1 MKTTLEEKARKY
13 LEIKSLVESLT
24 EELKQLDSDIKDEM
38 DDQGIKSFKVDN
50 KILSLIKAANRS
62 FDASKLKDL
71 VPPAV
76 FKSVTETAVKT
87 RLFDAA
93 LSLGKIKDEV
103 VEQVVTKTPY
113 SQLRIK

>member
-1 MKTTLEEKARKY
+1 MKTTLEEKAREY
-13 LEIKSLVESLT
+13 LEIKGTIESLT
-24 EELKQLDSDIKDEM
+24 EELKHLDGDIKDAM
-38 DDQGIKSFKVDN
+38 ISQGMKSLKVDN
-50 KILSLIKAANRS
+50 KVISLIEAANRS
-62 FDASKLKDL
+62 FDANKLKDL

-93 LSLGKIKDEV
+93 LALGKIKNEV

-113 SQLRIK
+113 SQLRVK